1 MVWLRCCDNTYAPVS
16 RSDCGELDNLT
27 GANTPPTLRR
37 SARLLSKQQN
47 LLKKDSLLSPLSTA
61 TAATSSSSGSGIQ
74 QQFSIRSSRSRLQ
87 STSSVASSPASSVLG
102 ESSSPEI
109 TLPRKGRQRLLSYSP
124 EQCSKKFRRTS
135 ERGRRKEEVSSGETS
150 TTKERHFEGVD
161 GDKHCDTSP
170 LRRESR
176 QRSSSSAKS
185 PERKVTGKKRTRSSN
200 SDNHSPPTKQNK
212 TSSSCESKK
221 NTASSGSR
229 KRPRRKVD
237 PQENIDSGSSGPETS
252 SKRTKPAKS
261 KPASAE
267 AAAKSTSAKSVK
279 AVKRKSRSRVK
290 VNKSEEIAISD
301 SDSSPVRT
309 TITITTRKK
318 KAQGRGKSRLQHS
331 DTTKPVPK
339 EKSEQQQTQPPQK
352 DTTEGINC
360 IPTNHF
366 YSLPP
371 FPEFARLA
379 SMASEG

>member
-1 MVWLRCCDNTYAPVS
+1 MIILLHCVS
-16 RSDCGELDNLT
+16 RSDCGELNDPT
-27 GANTPPTLRR
+27 GANTPPTPTLRR

-47 LLKKDSLLSPLSTA
+47 LLKKDSLLSPLST
-61 TAATSSSSGSGIQ
+61 TTATSSNSGSGIQ

-102 ESSSPEI
+102 ESTSPEI

-124 EQCSKKFRRTS
+124 EQCSKKIRRTS
-135 ERGRRKEEVSSGETS
+135 ERGRRKEEASSGETS
-150 TTKERHFEGVD
+150 TTKERHLESVD
-161 GDKHCDTSP
+161 GEKYCDTSP
-170 LRRESR
+170 LRQESH
-176 QRSSSSAKS
+176 QRNSSSVKS
-185 PERKVTGKKRTRSSN
+185 PERKVTGRKRTRSSN
-200 SDNHSPPTKQNK
+200 SDNHSPPTKRKK
-212 TSSSCESKK
+212 TSSGCESKK

-229 KRPRRKVD
+229 KRSRRKVD

-252 SKRTKPAKS
+252 SKRAKPPKS
-261 KPASAE
+261 KAASAE
-267 AAAKSTSAKSVK
+267 VVAKSTSSKNVQ

-290 VNKSEEIAISD
+290 VKKGEEAAISD
-301 SDSSPVRT
+301 SDSSPIRT
-309 TITITTRKK
+309 TTTTTSTRKR
-318 KAQGRGKSRLQHS
+318 KAQGRGKSKLQHS

-339 EKSEQQQTQPPQK
+339 EQQQTQPPQK
-352 DTTEGINC
+352 DTTEGITC